1 MTLEPKVL
9 EAALPPSYSMATP
22 TNAAQLTEQSLQQR
36 ATALSIREAH
46 IALRETQLR
55 DAQPRSAN
63 PQDSAE
69 SDLHWSLFF
78 AVLLWLAAWILACC
92 FIGTHLHAKHC
103 SDGLGLIAWI
113 VCIAGLV
120 AVCRVGAGLKLDEM
134 QLGAAAGSW
143 NRGFLVG
150 VRYHLELLLLVPTI
164 AIAVVIVPACQAR
177 D

>member
-36 ATALSIREAH
+36 ATALNIREAQ
-46 IALRETQLR
+46 IALRETQLP
-55 DAQPRSAN
+55 DAQPPSAN

-69 SDLHWSLFF
+69 SDVHWSLFL

-103 SDGLGLIAWI
+103 SDDLGLIAWI
-113 VCIAGLV
+113 VCIAGVVELS
-120 AVCRVGAGLKLDEM
+120 RVGGGLKLDEL
-134 QLGAAAGSW
+134 QLGTAPGSW
-143 NRGFLVG
+143 DRKGMIDFRLVRVVRGAGEHVM
-150 VRYHLELLLLVPTI
+150 
-164 AIAVVIVPACQAR
+164 
-177 D
+177 